1 MELLVLVDNNTYID
15 VDAAGE
21 PGTSF
26 YLEDGE
32 QRIRFDRS
40 EGA

>member
-21 PGTSF
+21 PGTVFIWKTESRAS
-26 YLEDGE
+26 L
-32 QRIRFDRS
+32 
-40 EGA
+40 